1 MLTFWIPYVI
11 LDVRKEVINIK
22 SKRIAALQE
31 YITLKQRAS
40 YDELVDKFAVS
51 KNTIRNDVQELC
63 KTGDIIKVHGGAAVN
78 QPAEEKQPNKYI
90 TKPLTSFTYRQT
102 KNQSSKQ
109 RIAEQ
114 AANYIQNGDII
125 FIDTG
130 TTVLEL
136 IEYIQDKQITIVTN
150 NIDFILRTMPYEN
163 LTVYSLGGALNRR
176 TQSFTTIQAQEI
188 LKNYNINKAFLA
200 ATAISIKNGVTNSI
214 PVESELKSYIVE
226 QIEQNFLLVDHQKFD
241 KVALTTYCNLNQL
254 DYLITDQWPGQAYID
269 YSKNYNVGLVIA
281 NQKEGV

>member
-1 MLTFWIPYVI
+1 MLLTSWISCVI

-40 YDELVDKFAVS
+40 YDELAAKFAVS

-63 KTGDIIKVHGGAAVN
+63 KTGDIVKVHGGAAVN
-78 QPAEEKQPNKYI
+78 QPAEEKQPNKV
-90 TKPLTSFTYRQT
+90 TNPLTSFTYRQT
-102 KNQSSKQ
+102 KNKSSKQ

-114 AANYIQNGDII
+114 AANYIQDGDII

-163 LTVYSLGGALNRR
+163 LTVYSLGGALTRR
-176 TQSFTTIQAQEI
+176 TQSFTTIHAQKI

-214 PVESELKSYIVE
+214 PMESELKSYIAE
-226 QIEQNFLLVDHQKFD
+226 QIEQKFLLVDHQKFD

-254 DYLITDQWPGQAYID
+254 DYLITDQQPGQSYID
-269 YSKNYNVGLVIA
+269 YCKNYSVELVIA
-281 NQKEGV
+281 NQNEGV

>member
-1 MLTFWIPYVI
+1 MLLTSWISCVI

-40 YDELVDKFAVS
+40 YDELAAKFAVS

-63 KTGDIIKVHGGAAVN
+63 KTGDIVKVHGGAAIN
-78 QPAEEKQPNKYI
+78 QPAEEKLPNKV
-90 TKPLTSFTYRQT
+90 TNPLTSFTYRQT
-102 KNQSSKQ
+102 KNKSSKQ

-114 AANYIQNGDII
+114 AANYIQDGDII

-163 LTVYSLGGALNRR
+163 LTVYSLGGALTRR
-176 TQSFTTIQAQEI
+176 TQSFTTIQAQKI

-214 PVESELKSYIVE
+214 PMESELKSYIAE
-226 QIEQNFLLVDHQKFD
+226 QIEQKFLLVDHQKFD

-254 DYLITDQWPGQAYID
+254 DYLITDQQPGQSYID
-269 YSKNYNVGLVIA
+269 YCKNYSVELVIA
-281 NQKEGV
+281 NQNEGV

>member
-1 MLTFWIPYVI
+1 M
-11 LDVRKEVINIK
+11 INIK
-22 SKRIAALQE
+22 SKRIAKLQE

-40 YDELVDKFAVS
+40 YDELVAKFAVS

-63 KTGDIIKVHGGAAVN
+63 KTGEIIKVHGGAAVN
-78 QPAEEKQPNKYI
+78 QSAEEREPNNNI
-90 TKPLTSFTYRQT
+90 TNPLTSFTYRKT
-102 KNQSSKQ
+102 KNQHRKQ
-109 RIAEQ
+109 KIAEQ

-136 IEYIQDKQITIVTN
+136 IEYIREKQITIVTN
-150 NIDFILRTMPYEN
+150 NIDFILRTLPYDN
-163 LTVYSLGGALNRR
+163 LTVYSLGGVLDRR

-200 ATAISIKNGVTNSI
+200 ATAISIKNGVTSSL
-214 PVESELKSYIVE
+214 PMESELKSYIAE
-226 QIEQNFLLVDHQKFD
+226 QIEQKFLLVDHQKFD

-254 DYLITDQWPGQAYID
+254 DFLITDQKPAQEYID
-269 YSKNYNVGLVIA
+269 YCKNYNVELVIA
-281 NQKEGV
+281 NQSKGV

>member
-1 MLTFWIPYVI
+1 M
-11 LDVRKEVINIK
+11 INIK

-63 KTGDIIKVHGGAAVN
+63 KTSDIIKVHGGAAVKL
-78 QPAEEKQPNKYI
+78 PAEEKKPNKNI

-109 RIAEQ
+109 WIAEQ
-114 AANYIQNGDII
+114 AADYIQNGDII

-136 IEYIQDKQITIVTN
+136 IEYMQEKQITIVTN
-150 NIDFILRTMPYEN
+150 NIDFILRTLPYEN
-163 LTVYSLGGALNRR
+163 LTVYSLGGVLDRR
-176 TQSFTTIQAQEI
+176 TQAFTTIQAQKI
-188 LKNYNINKAFLA
+188 LRNYNINKAFLA
-200 ATAISIKNGVTNSI
+200 ATAISIKNGVTSSI
-214 PVESELKSYIVE
+214 PMESELKSYIAE
-226 QIEQNFLLVDHQKFD
+226 QIEQKFLLVDHQKFD
-241 KVALTTYCNLNQL
+241 KVALTTYCSLNQL
-254 DYLITDQWPGQAYID
+254 DYLVTDQTPGQAYID
-269 YSKNYNVGLVIA
+269 YCQKYNIELVIA
-281 NQKEGV
+281 NQNEGV

>member
-1 MLTFWIPYVI
+1 M
-11 LDVRKEVINIK
+11 INIK

-40 YDELVDKFAVS
+40 YDELVNKFAVS

-63 KTGDIIKVHGGAAVN
+63 KSGDIIKVHGGAAVN
-78 QPAEEKQPNKYI
+78 QPAEDQQLNKDI

-102 KNQSSKQ
+102 KNQPSKQ

-114 AANYIQNGDII
+114 AAGYIQNGDII

-136 IEYIQDKQITIVTN
+136 IEYIREKQITIVTN
-150 NIDFILRTMPYEN
+150 NIDFILKTLPYNN
-163 LTVYSLGGALNRR
+163 LTVYSLGGVLDRR
-176 TQSFTTIQAQEI
+176 TQSFTTIQAQKI

-200 ATAISIKNGVTNSI
+200 ATAISIKNGVTSSI
-214 PVESELKSYIVE
+214 PVESELKSYIAG
-226 QIEQNFLLVDHQKFD
+226 QIEQKFLLVDHQKFD
-241 KVALTTYCNLNQL
+241 KVALTTYCDLNQL
-254 DYLITDQWPGQAYID
+254 DYLITDQSPDQTYID
-269 YSKNYNVGLVIA
+269 YCKKYNVELVIA
-281 NQKEGV
+281 KQNEGV